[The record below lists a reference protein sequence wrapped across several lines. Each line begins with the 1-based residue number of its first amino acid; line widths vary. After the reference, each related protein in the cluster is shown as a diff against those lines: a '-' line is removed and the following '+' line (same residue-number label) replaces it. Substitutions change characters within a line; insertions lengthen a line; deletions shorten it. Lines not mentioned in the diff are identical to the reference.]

1 MPRKYITIPVHKS
14 TRPQRFPE
22 LAALFSADSVKDLG
36 LPMVVPIAG
45 IRLVLWM
52 SASTVPLNLSADRRG
67 TSA

>member
-1 MPRKYITIPVHKS
+1 MPRKYNHSVHKS

-22 LAALFSADSVKDLG
+22 LAALFSADSIKDRG
-36 LPMVVPIAG
+36 PPMVVPIAG

-52 SASTVPLNLSADRRG
+52 SASTVPLNFSADRRG

>member
-1 MPRKYITIPVHKS
+1 MPRKYNHSGTQKY
-14 TRPQRFPE
+14 Q
-22 LAALFSADSVKDLG
+22 AAAFSWTYRTVFADSVKDLG
-36 LPMVVPIAG
+36 LPMVVPIAV